1 MKETDYLVVEPS
13 INILKLFLG
22 AKDHRPWDDEELPTF
37 PKGEMIGLVTVS
49 RFFKKEKKN
58 GNTQSN
64 FWRRKWESR

>member
-1 MKETDYLVVEPS
+1 MTDYLVVEPS

-49 RFFKKEKKN
+49 RF
-58 GNTQSN
+58 
-64 FWRRKWESR
+64 